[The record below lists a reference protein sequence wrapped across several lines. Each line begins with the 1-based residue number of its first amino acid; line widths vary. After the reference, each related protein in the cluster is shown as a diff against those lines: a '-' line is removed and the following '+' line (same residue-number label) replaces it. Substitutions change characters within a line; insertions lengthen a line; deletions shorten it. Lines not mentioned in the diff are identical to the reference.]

1 MLTSVEMNLLH
12 ALQWES
18 HDFVVADYKK
28 RWNLTEEETAAVK
41 KWIQAR
47 IKEIKD
53 KTANGDKFLPTYP
66 VVITDEEGEIVA
78 KANKTLY
85 IRQKQ

>member
-1 MLTSVEMNLLH
+1 MLTSIEMALLH

-18 HDFVVADYKK
+18 HDFAVANHKD
-28 RWNLTEEETAAVK
+28 RWDLSEEETAAVK

-53 KTANGDKFLPTYP
+53 KT
-66 VVITDEEGEIVA
+66 
-78 KANKTLY
+78 
-85 IRQKQ
+85 

>member
-18 HDFVVADYKK
+18 HDFEVANHKD
-28 RWNLTEEETAAVK
+28 RWDLSEEETAAVK

-53 KTANGDKFLPTYP
+53 KT
-66 VVITDEEGEIVA
+66 
-78 KANKTLY
+78 
-85 IRQKQ
+85 

>member
-18 HDFVVADYKK
+18 HDFDVADYKK
-28 RWNLTEEETAAVK
+28 RWNLTDEETKAVK

-47 IKEIKD
+47 IAEIKC
-53 KTANGDKFLPTYP
+53 
-66 VVITDEEGEIVA
+66 
-78 KANKTLY
+78 
-85 IRQKQ
+85 KQ